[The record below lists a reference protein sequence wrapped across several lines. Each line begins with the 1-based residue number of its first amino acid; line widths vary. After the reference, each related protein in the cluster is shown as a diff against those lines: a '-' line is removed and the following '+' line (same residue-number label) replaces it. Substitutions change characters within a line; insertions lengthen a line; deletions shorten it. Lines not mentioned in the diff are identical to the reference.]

1 MAEIGKIKK
10 LVVHCSDSPQG
21 RGDTAKTI
29 NRWHLEKKWDGIGY
43 HSVILED
50 GTIENGRPIYW
61 KGSHVGAFNSES
73 LGVCLIG
80 KGGDATQEQLL
91 SLHEQLMRWLTLFP
105 DAEICGHTDLDPR
118 KTCPGFDVK
127 KWWVKVND
135 YD

>member
-10 LVVHCSDSPQG
+10 LVVHVSDSPQG

>member
-29 NRWHLEKKWDGIGY
+29 NRWHLEKSWDGIGY

-61 KGSHVGAFNSES
+61 KGSHVGALNSES

>member
-10 LVVHCSDSPQG
+10 LVVHVSDSPQG

-29 NRWHLEKKWDGIGY
+29 NRWHLENGWDGIGY

-127 KWWVKVND
+127 KWWVNVND